1 MFNTA
6 VTIKKQS
13 LPSGFGSE
21 YYHKSLIVKNS
32 LIIHGEKA
40 LVATSDIAKDIVL
53 FYYKASCTELRTR
66 TSIQVGRNQHIEAG
80 VIGSHINHSCMPSS
94 RVRTSYD
101 CDSNEGVV
109 AFFSIRNIL
118 KGEEITF
125 DYATTETD
133 LTPELA
139 NTLCLCET
147 RDCRGRI
154 FSYNR
159 LPYIFKEKLEHDGLL
174 AEHIL
179 EMFS

>member
-6 VTIKKQS
+6 KTIKKQT
-13 LPSGFGSE
+13 LPLGFGSE

-32 LIIHGEKA
+32 LIIQGEKA
-40 LVATSDIAKDIVL
+40 LVATSDIASDIVL
-53 FYYKASCTELRTR
+53 FYYKASCTSVRTR

-80 VIGSHINHSCMPSS
+80 LIGSHINHSCMPSS

-101 CDSNEGVV
+101 NGTNEGVV

-125 DYATTETD
+125 DYATTESE

-147 RDCRGRI
+147 KDCRGRI
-154 FSYNR
+154 FSYTR